1 MLYLLE
7 TRERCVYVVDS
18 EPEAVTYAE
27 GVDVEAGVWRFFD
40 ATGVPLVAVFA
51 SPNSHGRWSSSSGVY
66 RLEPAPPDLLRLQDI
81 LHEVRTGVVHGKLIS
96 VAVLR
101 ELLAGAAAP

>member
-1 MLYLLE
+1 M
-7 TRERCVYVVDS
+7 
-18 EPEAVTYAE
+18 
-27 GVDVEAGVWRFFD
+27 
-40 ATGVPLVAVFA
+40 
-51 SPNSHGRWSSSSGVY
+51 Y